1 MIDDSLPTE
10 NDPPHLSSPVVVA
23 SLNAYG
29 RADGRL
35 RLAHHDSSAIAGPAP
50 LSLLYREQREIV
62 LDQLLA
68 PGATRSWGAGVR
80 AREEAPDQ
88 LRTCFERDLDRI
100 KYAAPFRRLAG
111 KCQVFLA
118 PDDFSIRNRM
128 THTVEVA
135 QVALSIAQA
144 IGLNTTLTEAIAMGH
159 DCGHGPGG
167 HAAEDAFEPYVE
179 GGYDHAIYGA
189 DVTLVPLNLCV
200 ETLDGIRSHSWRLPA
215 PSTPEGEVVSIS
227 DRLAYLAHDAA
238 DAMRAG
244 IIRPGDLPDL
254 VKERLGQTQS
264 SQLENMI
271 NSTIDVI
278 AVTGRIGIDA
288 DIAEA
293 LDAFRIFNYER
304 VYTRPAAR
312 AQGKRMVTSLRALVE
327 HFADAPGLIPEV
339 ASGEWDPPTSGSP
352 EAISSSVRYVS
363 SLTDR
368 DAIAAAAAIG
378 VPSSDLPL
386 IG

>member
-1 MIDDSLPTE
+1 VIDDSLQTE
-10 NDPPHLSSPVVVA
+10 IDPPHLSSPVVVA

-29 RADGRL
+29 RDDGRL
-35 RLAHHDSSAIAGPAP
+35 RLAHHDSSAVAGPAP

-68 PGATRSWGAGVR
+68 PGATRPWGAGNR
-80 AREEAPDQ
+80 AREEAPDL

-100 KYAAPFRRLAG
+100 KYASPFRRLAG

-118 PDDFSIRNRM
+118 PDDIHIRNRM
-128 THTVEVA
+128 THTIEVA

-144 IGLNTTLTEAIAMGH
+144 VGLNVSLTEAIAMGH

-167 HAAEDAFEPYVE
+167 HAAEDAFEPYVA

-189 DVTLVPLNLCV
+189 DVTLVPLNLCA

-227 DRLAYLAHDAA
+227 DRLAYLTHDAA
-238 DAMRAG
+238 DAVRAG
-244 IIRPGDLPDL
+244 IIRPADLPPL
-254 VKERLGQTQS
+254 VKERLGITQS
-264 SQLENMI
+264 SQLERMI

-293 LDAFRIFNYER
+293 VDAFRLFNYER
-304 VYTRPAAR
+304 IYTRPAAR
-312 AQGKRMVTSLRALVE
+312 TQGKRMIGALRALVE

-339 ASGEWDPPTSGSP
+339 ALGEWDAPTSGSP
-352 EAISSSVRYVS
+352 EAIAAAVHHVS

-368 DAIAAAAAIG
+368 DAIASAAAIG
-378 VPSSDLPL
+378 VSPSDLPVV
-386 IG
+386 G

>member
-1 MIDDSLPTE
+1 M
-10 NDPPHLSSPVVVA
+10 
-23 SLNAYG
+23 NAYG
-29 RADGRL
+29 RDDGRL
-35 RLAHHDSSAIAGPAP
+35 RLAHTDSTAVAGPAP
-50 LSLLYREQREIV
+50 LALLYREQRESV

-68 PGATRSWGAGVR
+68 PGATRPWGAGNR
-80 AREEAPDQ
+80 AREEEPDL

-100 KYAAPFRRLAG
+100 KYASPFRRLAG

-118 PDDFSIRNRM
+118 PDDIHIRNRM
-128 THTVEVA
+128 THTIEVA

-144 IGLNTTLTEAIAMGH
+144 IGLNVALTEAIAMGH

-167 HAAEDAFEPYVE
+167 HAAEDAFEPYVP

-189 DVTLVPLNLCV
+189 DVTLVPLNLCA
-200 ETLDGIRSHSWRLPA
+200 ETLDGIRSHSWRLHA

-227 DRLAYLAHDAA
+227 DRLAYLAHDAN
-238 DAMRAG
+238 DAIRAG
-244 IIRPGDLPDL
+244 IIRPSDLPDL
-254 VKERLGQTQS
+254 VKERLGSTQS
-264 SQLENMI
+264 SQLERMI

-293 LDAFRIFNYER
+293 LDAFRLFNYER
-304 VYTRPAAR
+304 IYTRPAAR
-312 AQGKRMVTSLRALVE
+312 TQGNRMITALRALVE

-339 ASGEWDPPTSGSP
+339 AENLWESPTSGSP
-352 EAISSSVRYVS
+352 EAVATAVHHVS

-378 VPSSDLPL
+378 LAPSELPL